1 MGGIAVHLASRLLAH
16 ADAGE
21 VVASG
26 TVKDLV
32 VGSGVAF
39 ETRGETD
46 LCGVP
51 GKWHIY
57 AATVDP
63 KRPDDW

>member
-1 MGGIAVHLASRLLAH
+1 M
-16 ADAGE
+16 
-21 VVASG
+21 ASG